1 MPIFLHSDT
10 NWVDLITAFGPIAVA
25 LVTIVG
31 SQFMNNKAI
40 RANVVSKE
48 RARWLENH
56 KSTLAEFLS
65 IVNKIKR
72 ASNINATI
80 IVNPGSIPK
89 ANEIYKKN
97 NEKIM
102 EAQEDLFFL
111 KEKLVLEYSANI
123 ENDKFT
129 EKIDKVVNEVKEFQS
144 KNTKIELDTK
154 KAIKIGEDLEEYKK
168 ELKDGDHQI
177 NLNESLEN
185 LRDFARTYYNKVWIE
200 IKRHK

>member
-111 KEKLVLEYSANI
+111 IKPSEGIQKPKLLEAIRSLKA
-123 ENDKFT
+123 
-129 EKIDKVVNEVKEFQS
+129 S
-144 KNTKIELDTK
+144 KL
-154 KAIKIGEDLEEYKK
+154 
-168 ELKDGDHQI
+168 
-177 NLNESLEN
+177 
-185 LRDFARTYYNKVWIE
+185 YNSMSD
-200 IKRHK
+200 